1 MAPLTSS
8 GQGRRPEAVEVGSKA
23 EQQGLAKVKI
33 WKRPVGLGHQHCN
46 DASPLPAVIE
56 RKSDDP
62 ILRFKGARIVHDL
75 CTVTPSLST
84 FYVQQRT
91 LPTRNPR
98 FDCSATSG
106 AGFACQRCRIQ
117 NTEWTGNNPSCETH
131 CRTAGKTSCWQH
143 VVQSARPQFTSAGL
157 QAALC
162 PLLSSI
168 PR

>member
-1 MAPLTSS
+1 MATGTATTLRLCSPSS
-8 GQGRRPEAVEVGSKA
+8 NAKA
-23 EQQGLAKVKI
+23 MALFSVSRAHISSTIYV
-33 WKRPVGLGHQHCN
+33 
-46 DASPLPAVIE
+46 
-56 RKSDDP
+56 
-62 ILRFKGARIVHDL
+62 

-117 NTEWTGNNPSCETH
+117 SAGWTGNDPSCKTH
-131 CRTAGKTSCWQH
+131 CRIAGKTSCWQH

-168 PR
+168 PRWPERFSPLAQSCPPRVRRGYLEPPQIPA